1 MRAEDF
7 IKKTYRYGGSAEYS
21 RAELV
26 HYVSR
31 HMLDDLEH
39 AMHWKYLPFDL
50 YSGILGYARSGI
62 EAAILRMLAR
72 GQLIESKRG
81 YFQRPNPGP
90 SRECCY
96 RVFSDV
102 CLMDGPTYK
111 EIGADSW
118 PYSEYHTD

>member
-7 IKKTYRYGGSAEYS
+7 IKETYRYSGSAEYS
-21 RAELV
+21 GAELV
-26 HYVSR
+26 FYASR
-31 HMLDDLEH
+31 HMIDDLEY
-39 AMHWKYLPFDL
+39 ASNWKVPYDL
-50 YSGILGYARSGI
+50 SESFRRYARAGI
-62 EAAILRMLAR
+62 EAAIPRMLAK

-118 PYSEYHTD
+118 PYTEYHTD

>member
-1 MRAEDF
+1 MATAEDF
-7 IKKTYRYGGSAEYS
+7 IKKTYRYSGSAEFS

-26 HYVSR
+26 FYASR
-31 HMLDDLEH
+31 YMIDDLEY
-39 AMHWKYLPFDL
+39 ASNWKVSYDL
-50 YSGILGYARSGI
+50 FESFRRYARAGV
-62 EAAILRMLAR
+62 EAAIPRMLAR
-72 GQLIESKRG
+72 GQLIESRRG